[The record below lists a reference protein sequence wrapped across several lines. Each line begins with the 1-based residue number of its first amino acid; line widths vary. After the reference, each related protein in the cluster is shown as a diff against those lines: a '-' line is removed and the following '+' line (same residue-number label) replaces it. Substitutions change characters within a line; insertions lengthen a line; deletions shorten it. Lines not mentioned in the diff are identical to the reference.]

1 MTSPARRGPS
11 SKPPNTPSSNGILSI
26 PASATQKGASTTLPS
41 SALHSRASAPRLKV
55 VIRRLAPGLT
65 QDEFEVALG
74 HEWKLGGGKVDWR
87 LFKSGK
93 LSKECV
99 FGFDTT
105 IKAAAADQAY
115 HSPAKPSRP
124 ARVYLHLTNH
134 AHLSSLSDKV
144 RLTTFEDAKHSSR
157 DLCLIGPPS
166 VEFAP
171 YGRVPG
177 SRVRQDARQGTIDQD
192 TEFIDFLE
200 SLTNPITKPA
210 TVSSEA
216 DAAGKKDDKVTVTPL
231 IQYLRDKK
239 ANKGKEPTPAA
250 KSSKHARQDSKDG
263 KIEPSPEK
271 KILAKAGKD
280 VTPSPEKKGRRESK
294 GDRVA
299 REAVTLLNKRAVN
312 NDQTSPSNSN
322 ASSSVPPK
330 DIVSPAPV
338 AEKKRER
345 GNASA
350 AARILQ
356 RDLGLGSPGGGRR
369 GARRETSD
377 PLKSN
382 TNSSAPPPRQPAAQP
397 AAKQERRAARSLR
410 TPGPE
415 SSPAPAKVN
424 LPPSNAPTGPAR
436 STTPI
441 QDSIPANPPPTGP
454 SASRSSA
461 GPSTPNRTNNTT
473 LAPSLTTPR
482 RASPSSAATQAFLKH
497 ANASQGVTEPLLQ
510 ETFAAFGT
518 VTKVEIDKKKGFAYV
533 DFAEPEG
540 LQNAMRAS
548 PVAVAQGNV
557 VVLERK
563 TGVSLQA
570 RNVRGGGGTVGR
582 GGGGFVAGP
591 RGARVGGRGRAGVV
605 SGRGSV
611 QSVFGVPPG
620 PAIGPASSPTSA
632 ITPAAAPT
640 PGPTPAA
647 APTPGPTP
655 AAAPTPAPTPAAA
668 STPAAADTSA
678 SAPTPAATLAPAPA
692 ASTTNME

>member
-1 MTSPARRGPS
+1 M
-11 SKPPNTPSSNGILSI
+11 
-26 PASATQKGASTTLPS
+26 
-41 SALHSRASAPRLKV
+41 

-65 QDEFEVALG
+65 EDEFEVALG
-74 HEWKLGGGKVDWR
+74 DEWNLGGGKVDWR

-105 IKAAAADQAY
+105 IKAAAPEQAY

-144 RLTTFEDAKHSSR
+144 RLTTFDDAKHSSR
-157 DLCLIGPPS
+157 DLCLLGPPS

-177 SRVRQDARQGTIDQD
+177 SRVRKDARQGTIDQE

-200 SLTNPITKPA
+200 SLTNPITKSA

-216 DAAGKKDDKVTVTPL
+216 DAASKKEDKVTVTPL

-250 KSSKHARQDSKDG
+250 KSSKHARQDSKEG
-263 KIEPSPEK
+263 KLEPSPEK

-312 NDQTSPSNSN
+312 NDQTGPSKSI
-322 ASSSVPPK
+322 APSSVPPK
-330 DIVSPAPV
+330 DIVSPVPV

-377 PLKSN
+377 PSKS
-382 TNSSAPPPRQPAAQP
+382 TASSVLPPRQPAAQP

-424 LPPSNAPTGPAR
+424 LPPSNAPTGPAS
-436 STTPI
+436 STTPT
-441 QDSIPANPPPTGP
+441 QDSIPANPLPTGP
-454 SASRSSA
+454 SASRPSA
-461 GPSTPNRTNNTT
+461 RPGTPNRTNNTT

-482 RASPSSAATQAFLKH
+482 RASSSSAATQAFLKH

-540 LQNAMRAS
+540 LQKAMRAS

-611 QSVFGVPPG
+611 QSVFGVPPA

-632 ITPAAAPT
+632 PTAAAAPT
-640 PGPTPAA
+640 PDPI
-647 APTPGPTP
+647 PG
-655 AAAPTPAPTPAAA
+655 
-668 STPAAADTSA
+668 AADTSA
-678 SAPTPAATLAPAPA
+678 SAPTPAPTLAPAPA
-692 ASTTNME
+692 ASITNME